1 MNGHAISVAA
11 LPAILSRRKW
21 LILLS
26 GLLAAALAMGVTKF
40 IPHGYVGQGALVIDT
55 PQTGPMGG
63 SGGSSEGVLLTQQ
76 EILHTQEDVI
86 HSRGLIEQVVSSLNL
101 SKATGLAP
109 GADVPSWLASY
120 QTTMLSW
127 VHYLTDMI
135 NGGAGREDTSDA
147 DTEAAVQ
154 YLLKHLR
161 LDSTEQSSV
170 VSLQFTAGTRDLAVS
185 VLNAIMNTY
194 ISDLGKAK
202 HQEWAETKRLM
213 AERAAAMKVEADNA
227 QKELE
232 NFLRQHGL
240 PEVQGSLG
248 PALQLNRNQDQLSA
262 ARADLARKQ
271 AKLDV
276 FTHFGASTL
285 PEVLDSLTIQRYH
298 ATESEVL
305 GKLALFGPA
314 DPRRAP
320 LESALTSIRTQ
331 ISHETEKIAASIRRD
346 VDIANASVK
355 HLEAAVAADTS
366 VSQASSVS
374 AVTLASLKSD
384 VEAKQQMYIAFQKS
398 ATDQT
403 LREMSQAPLAHI
415 LFPAAPA
422 PGRHLGL
429 PALILGLLAGMLVS
443 SAAVVL
449 HYVFSATIRT
459 AMDLAIATGVPV
471 AASLPRVKG
480 RIGNDTIKYLP
491 SFSETLRALCVS
503 LRSGGG
509 RGEAEIV
516 LVTSSEVGEG
526 KTTLAT
532 TLAETYAG
540 DGFRVLLIDAD
551 LRRPRVSKIFDLRP
565 AYTLESVLAGNVHWA
580 EAVVQ
585 CSGSGLHCLPA
596 SGSSRNPVSAINSR
610 HFTTMVEESKQH
622 YDYVILDSPP
632 VLRVA
637 DPLLLAKYCQHIL
650 FVVRAGFTQ
659 SDLVGEATQRF
670 PSEDRPKLRALLTR
684 VKRNDLDGGGYGGG
698 YYSGYETIKLGAA

>member
-1 MNGHAISVAA
+1 VSGYAISVAA

-26 GLLAAALAMGVTKF
+26 GLLVAILAVGFIKI
-40 IPHGYVGQGALVIDT
+40 IPHGYVGQGAIVIDT
-55 PQTGPMGG
+55 PRTGSIGAGG
-63 SGGSSEGVLLTQQ
+63 NESVLLTQE
-76 EILHTQEDVI
+76 EILRTQEDVI
-86 HSRGLIEQVVSSLNL
+86 RSRGLIEQVVNSLNL
-101 SKATGLAP
+101 VKAMGLAP
-109 GADVPSWLASY
+109 GARLPSWLADY
-120 QTTMLSW
+120 QTATMGW
-127 VHYLTDMI
+127 IHYLTDLI
-135 NGGAGREDTSDA
+135 NGGTGREDASDA
-147 DTEAAVQ
+147 DVEAAVQ
-154 YLLKHLR
+154 YVLKHLQ
-161 LDSTEQSSV
+161 LESTEQSSV

-194 ISDLGKAK
+194 ISDLGSAK
-202 HQEWAETKRLM
+202 RKEWTEAKRLM
-213 AERAAAMKVEADNA
+213 SEHAAAMKTEADNA

-248 PALQLNRNQDQLSA
+248 PALQLSRNEDQLSA

-276 FTHFGASTL
+276 ITHFGASTL
-285 PEVLDSLTIQRYH
+285 PEVLDSPTIQRYH

-314 DPRRAP
+314 DPRRGP
-320 LESALTSIRTQ
+320 LDSALITIRSQ
-331 ISHETEKIAASIRRD
+331 ISRETDKIAASVRRD

-355 HLEAAVAADTS
+355 HFEAAVASDTS
-366 VSQASSVS
+366 ASQASSVS
-374 AVTLASLKSD
+374 AVTLTSLRSD

-398 ATDQT
+398 AADQV

-429 PALILGLLAGMLVS
+429 PALILGFLAGTLLS

-449 HYVFSATIRT
+449 HYLFNATIRT

-480 RIGNDTIKYLP
+480 RIGNDTIKHLP
-491 SFSETLRALCVS
+491 AFSETLRALCVS
-503 LRSGGG
+503 LRSAE
-509 RGEAEIV
+509 RGEAETV

-551 LRRPRVSKIFDLRP
+551 LRRPRVSKIFGLRP
-565 AYTLESVLAGNVHWA
+565 TETLESVLAGNVHWS
-580 EAVVQ
+580 EAVVP

-610 HFTTMVEESKQH
+610 HFATMVAESKQH

-637 DPLLLAKYCQHIL
+637 DPLMLARYCQHIL

-659 SDLVGEATQRF
+659 SEAVSEATQRF
-670 PSEDRPKLRALLTR
+670 PTEDRPKLRALLTQ
-684 VKRNDLDGGGYGGG
+684 VKRQDLDGGGYYGG
-698 YYSGYETIKLGAA
+698 YDMIKLGAA